1 LAKHYET
8 DSGKTI
14 VVAGPTFG
22 EALRF
27 MILGAALGAGA
38 VYFLLERNGGTANM
52 EDAVTEGLTAGGAKP
67 GRKKS
72 LIRRIFNVLE
82 RTRAVSERMRELAG
96 TVQEAASPIVK
107 QAVEQGKQ
115 AAAEVES
122 RLRKEVSE
130 AGDRPYLAEQD
141 EELPS
146 QTEEKFVE

>member
-1 LAKHYET
+1 MAKHYET

-27 MILGAALGAGA
+27 MILGVALGAGA
-38 VYFLLERNGGTANM
+38 VYFLLGRDGSSASL

-72 LIRRIFNVLE
+72 LLRRAFDVVE
-82 RTRAVSERMRELAG
+82 RTRAVSDRVRELAG

-122 RLRKEVSE
+122 RLRKEVTE

-146 QTEEKFVE
+146 QTEQKFVE